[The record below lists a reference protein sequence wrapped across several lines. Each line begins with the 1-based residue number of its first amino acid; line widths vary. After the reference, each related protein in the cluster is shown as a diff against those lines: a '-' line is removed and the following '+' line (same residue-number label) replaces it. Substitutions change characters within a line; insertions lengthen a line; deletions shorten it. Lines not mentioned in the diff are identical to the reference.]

1 NDQELVLAYHDR
13 SDGGLFV
20 TVVEMEFAGH
30 LRVKLDIPDIVKNGD
45 FIRSL
50 FNEELGV
57 IIQIRKNYL
66 GKIIEIFTKSNFP
79 RNHIYCVET
88 SFQIQSLCDNSI
100 CAKEEF
106 DNILYVNNPD
116 LHFHLTFDPTEDVT
130 LPFVK
135 SPTTLKP
142 KIAILQEQGVNGHME
157 MAFTFYFQDSN
168 QLMEFENFF
177 KKRNDTFTL
186 GICNGCQFLSQL
198 KEIIPGT
205 EYWPIFKRNRSEQFE
220 ARFSLVE
227 ITSHTSSSSLN
238 SLSDKPDRNHHH
250 RHNLQPI
257 QQQQPQLQCGNDERV
272 IEGGVFDA
280 NNIGSGNVVAGDEE
294 RFKAFQ
300 NRRNIESFMD
310 IDDDDEEWQEQ
321 QKVQSALSAYYT
333 FKNFDDTSFFNETIG
348 IIIGIWNIVKG
359 VVAVGGLYGGIT

>member
-1 NDQELVLAYHDR
+1 TLTPQLHYDAQENTILVYFDLAMGKQR
-13 SDGGLFV
+13 MGGSAIAQVYQQIGAESSRCL
-20 TVVEMEFAGH
+20 VEMEFAGH

-220 ARFSLVE
+220 ARFSLE
-227 ITSHTSSSSLN
+227 F
-238 SLSDKPDRNHHH
+238 R
-250 RHNLQPI
+250 Q
-257 QQQQPQLQCGNDERV
+257 
-272 IEGGVFDA
+272 
-280 NNIGSGNVVAGDEE
+280 NVMGKLFKEE